1 MIRDYFNTNA
11 DDLLNKKLFLF
22 DMDGTIYEEDRI
34 FDGTIDLLNLI
45 KERGGRYIFITNN
58 SSKSVVDYIDKVAK
72 MGIKATEED
81 FFTSSQA
88 TALFFKKKYP
98 NDLIYC
104 QGTRSL
110 VTELKSKGL
119 NVTEK
124 QEDGIKVVL
133 TGFDTELNFEK
144 LRNTCQILTER
155 DVDYYA
161 TNPDLVCP
169 VSFGF
174 VPDNG
179 SVAIMIK
186 NATGKYPTFIGKP
199 ETMMV
204 DICCEKFGVSKDD
217 AVIIGDRLYTDIQTG
232 INAKMA
238 NICVLTG
245 EATLKDI
252 EEGDIKPMYVFESVR
267 VLHDLLAKAGSPS

>member
-1 MIRDYFNTNA
+1 MILDYFNTNA
-11 DDLLNKKLFLF
+11 DDLINKKLFLF

-58 SSKSVVDYIDKVAK
+58 SSKSVADYIDKVAK

-81 FFTSSQA
+81 FFTYSQA

-104 QGTRSL
+104 QGTKSL
-110 VTELKSKGL
+110 ITELKSKGL

-267 VLHDLLAKAGSPS
+267 VLHDLLAKGR

>member
-1 MIRDYFNTNA
+1 MIQDFFGKNA
-11 DDLLNKKLFLF
+11 DELLNKKLFLF

-58 SSKSVVDYIDKVAK
+58 SSKSVVDYIEKVGK
-72 MGIKATEED
+72 MGITATEED

-88 TALFFKKKYP
+88 TALYFKKKYP

-104 QGTRSL
+104 QGTKSL
-110 VTELKSKGL
+110 IAELRSKGL
-119 NVTEK
+119 KVTEE

-155 DVDYYA
+155 EVDYYA

-179 SVAIMIK
+179 SVAVMIK

-204 DICCEKFGVSKDD
+204 DIVCEKFGVSKDD

-232 INAKMA
+232 INAKMC

-245 EATLKDI
+245 EATLEDI

-267 VLHDLLAKAGSPS
+267 VLHDLIAGV

>member
-11 DDLLNKKLFLF
+11 DELLNKKLFLF

-98 NDLIYC
+98 DDLIYC

-110 VTELKSKGL
+110 IAELRSKGL

>member
-1 MIRDYFNTNA
+1 MIRDYFDKDATDIA
-11 DDLLNKKLFLF
+11 DKTLWLF
-22 DMDGTIYEEDRI
+22 DMDGTIYEENRI

-45 KERGGRYIFITNN
+45 KRRGGRYIFITNN
-58 SSKSVVDYIDKVAK
+58 SSKSVKDYIDKVEA

-88 TALFFKKKYP
+88 TAIFLKKKYG
-98 NDLIYC
+98 DALIYC
-104 QGTRSL
+104 QGTKSL
-110 VTELKSKGL
+110 IEELKSHNL
-119 NVTEK
+119 NVKE
-124 QEDGIKVVL
+124 EIDPDIKVVL

-144 LRNTCQILTER
+144 LRKTCEILTKM

-186 NATGKYPTFIGKP
+186 NATGKYPIFIGKP

-204 DICCEKFGVSKDD
+204 DIVCEKTGTPKEK
-217 AVIIGDRLYTDIQTG
+217 AVIIGDRLYTDIKTG
-232 INAKMA
+232 INADMC

-267 VLHDLLAKAGSPS
+267 VLHDLLAKAGGAS

>member
-1 MIRDYFNTNA
+1 MIHDYFNTNA
-11 DDLLNKKLFLF
+11 DELLNKKLFLF

-110 VTELKSKGL
+110 IAELRSKGL

>member
-1 MIRDYFNTNA
+1 
-11 DDLLNKKLFLF
+11 
-22 DMDGTIYEEDRI
+22 MDGTIYEEDRI

-98 NDLIYC
+98 HDLIYC

-110 VTELKSKGL
+110 IAELRSKGL

>member
-1 MIRDYFNTNA
+1 MIKDYLGKNA
-11 DDLLNKKLFLF
+11 DELLKKKLFLF

-45 KERGGRYIFITNN
+45 KDRGGKSIFITNN
-58 SSKSVVDYIDKVAK
+58 SSKSVVDYIKKVRR
-72 MGIKATEED
+72 MGIDASEED
-81 FFTSSQA
+81 FFTSAQA
-88 TALFFKKKYP
+88 TALFFQKKYKK
-98 NDLIYC
+98 DLIYC

-110 VTELKSKGL
+110 ITELKSKGL
-119 NVTEK
+119 NVTEDI
-124 QEDGIKVVL
+124 EPGIKVVL
-133 TGFDTELNFEK
+133 TGFDTELNFDK
-144 LRNTCQILTER
+144 LRKTCEILTKM

-179 SVAIMIK
+179 SVAVMIK
-186 NATGKYPTFIGKP
+186 NATGKYPVFIGKP

-204 DICCEKFGVSKDD
+204 DIVCEKEGVSKDE

-232 INAKMA
+232 INAGMS

-267 VLHDLLAKAGSPS
+267 VIHDLIAGEAGN

>member
-45 KERGGRYIFITNN
+45 TERGGRYIFITNN

-110 VTELKSKGL
+110 IAELRSKGL

>member
-11 DDLLNKKLFLF
+11 DELLNKKLFLF

-110 VTELKSKGL
+110 IAELRSKGL

>member
-110 VTELKSKGL
+110 IAELRSKGL

-124 QEDGIKVVL
+124 QEDGVKVVL

>member
-98 NDLIYC
+98 DDLIYC

-110 VTELKSKGL
+110 IAELRSKGL

>member
-1 MIRDYFNTNA
+1 MIHDYFNTNA
-11 DDLLNKKLFLF
+11 DELLNKKLFLF

-98 NDLIYC
+98 HDLIYC

-110 VTELKSKGL
+110 IAELRSKGL

>member
-11 DDLLNKKLFLF
+11 DDLLNKKMFLF

-110 VTELKSKGL
+110 IAELRSKGL

>member
-1 MIRDYFNTNA
+1 MIRDYFDKDATDLA
-11 DDLLNKKLFLF
+11 DKTLWLF
-22 DMDGTIYEEDRI
+22 DMDGTIYEENRI

-45 KERGGRYIFITNN
+45 KRRGGRYIFITNN
-58 SSKSVVDYIDKVAK
+58 SSKSVKDYIDKVEA

-88 TALFFKKKYP
+88 TAIFLKKKYG
-98 NDLIYC
+98 DALIYC
-104 QGTRSL
+104 QGTKSL
-110 VTELKSKGL
+110 IEELKSHNL
-119 NVTEK
+119 NVKE
-124 QEDGIKVVL
+124 EIDPDIKVVL

-144 LRNTCQILTER
+144 LRKTCEILTKM

-186 NATGKYPTFIGKP
+186 NATGKYPIFIGKP

-204 DICCEKFGVSKDD
+204 DIVCEKTGTPKEK
-217 AVIIGDRLYTDIQTG
+217 AVIIGDRLYTDIKTG
-232 INAKMA
+232 INADMC

-267 VLHDLLAKAGSPS
+267 VIHDLIAANTCN

>member
-1 MIRDYFNTNA
+1 MIFDYFNKDATELA
-11 DDLLNKKLFLF
+11 SKKLFLF
-22 DMDGTIYEEDRI
+22 DMDGTIYEENRI

-45 KERGGRYIFITNN
+45 KEQGNTYIFITNN
-58 SSKSVVDYIDKVAK
+58 SSKSVNDYITKVNN
-72 MGIKATEED
+72 MGIKATAED
-81 FFTSSQA
+81 FFTSAQA
-88 TALFFKKKYP
+88 TALFLQKKYP

-110 VTELKSKGL
+110 IKELKDHGLHVTE
-119 NVTEK
+119 EI
-124 QEDGIKVVL
+124 DPDIKVVL

-144 LRNTCQILTER
+144 LRNTCEILTKM

-179 SVAIMIK
+179 SVAVMIK

-204 DICCEKFGVSKDD
+204 DIVCEKLGISKEES
-217 AVIIGDRLYTDIQTG
+217 VIIGDRLYTDIQTG
-232 INAKMA
+232 INANMA

-245 EATLKDI
+245 EATLDDI
-252 EEGDIKPMYVFESVR
+252 KNGPIKPMYVFESVR
-267 VLHDLLAKAGSPS
+267 TLHDLLK

>member
-110 VTELKSKGL
+110 IAELRSKGL

-204 DICCEKFGVSKDD
+204 DICCEKFGMSKDD